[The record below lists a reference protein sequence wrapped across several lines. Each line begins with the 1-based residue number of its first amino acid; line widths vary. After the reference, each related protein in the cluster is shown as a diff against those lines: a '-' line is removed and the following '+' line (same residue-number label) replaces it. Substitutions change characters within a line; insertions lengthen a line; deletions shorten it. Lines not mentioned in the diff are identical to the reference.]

1 MRFPLLHSLVALFLF
16 AVPPAFAD
24 DIWARR
30 DPRIANLFQD
40 NRARNV
46 GDIVVLVINEN
57 TTENEREQRQQ
68 SKTNSFTGQATV
80 FGVPQ
85 VGSSDG
91 NFGRTFSG
99 SGQVTGGR
107 TFTDRL
113 ALTVVDVMPNGN
125 LVVEGFRSR
134 VTMGEER
141 VLRITGVVRPQD
153 ITVGNV
159 VQSGNLANAKLSYLG
174 RGPTTRQI
182 NKNFFGRVM
191 DRIWPF

>member
-1 MRFPLLHSLVALFLF
+1 VKRTFAALLLLVAL
-16 AVPPAFAD
+16 PPAFAD

-68 SKTNSFTGQATV
+68 SKTNSFTGQASV

-85 VGSSDG
+85 VASSDG

-141 VLRITGVVRPQD
+141 VLRVTGVVRPQD

-159 VQSGNLANAKLSYLG
+159 VQSSNLANAKLSYLG

-182 NKNFFGRVM
+182 NKNFLGRVM